1 MFKIIVIYS
10 IMYLQQNPN
19 ILKTMVLDHRQKQYI
34 KKKVKKNS
42 LSEMA
47 ANIGAPE
54 DEILRYL
61 KKKWPREKYE
71 KYLNGGSEAESF
83 SGEGETSFSFL
94 EFFKENKPVFCFLF
108 LLVFAV
114 YANSFFNGFVSDD
127 IAGFAQNP
135 NVGKFSSMFGGLLH
149 FSLPRLFQVL
159 AFHVGGLHPVTLRV
173 INIIFHLGSV
183 FLIYL
188 LLSLSINRQVAVIA
202 AALFA
207 VHPILI
213 ESVAWISGGLYAIY
227 AFFFLL
233 SFLFYLFSESDKKYF
248 LWAIVFYIFSILS
261 SEKALVLFLVFALY
275 EVSFGSLRQNWKKIT
290 TFAAISLLPLLIYAA
305 KIGTRAGDVASASY
319 QQSGGGM
326 FNPLI
331 QIPVA
336 LGSYLK
342 LIFWPAHL
350 ALYQTEM
357 NFSQIQFFVFALM
370 VLAYIGMIAWGYFK
384 NKTVFFW
391 LVFFVLALLPTLTP
405 FKISW
410 IVAER
415 YAYLGTLGIIVVVA
429 IFFDKIIKLNENAK
443 MAGYFALV
451 VIVTSLSVRTVMRN
465 RDWKNE
471 DTLWIATA
479 KVSPSGQQIH
489 NNLGDV
495 YVREDNLPKAVEEFQ
510 KAIEINPDYADAYH
524 NLANTYQAM
533 GQNDLALKNYQ
544 KAASINP
551 NLWQSY
557 QNMASIYFN
566 QGQFDLAD
574 ENIKKALEINPN
586 DANLKQNLQVI
597 EAKLQG
603 Q

>member
-1 MFKIIVIYS
+1 MFKIIVIHS

-19 ILKTMVLDHRQKQYI
+19 IFKTMVLDHRQKQYI
-34 KKKVKKNS
+34 KKKVKKIS

-54 DEILRYL
+54 EEILRYL

-71 KYLNGGSEAESF
+71 KYLNGGPASESF
-83 SGEGETSFSFL
+83 SGEREASFGFL
-94 EFFKENKPVFCFLF
+94 DFFKENKLVFGFLF

-114 YANSFFNGFVSDD
+114 YVNSFFNGFVSDD
-127 IAGFAQNP
+127 IAGFAKNP
-135 NVGKFSSMFGGLLH
+135 DVGKFSSMFGGLLH
-149 FSLPRLFQVL
+149 FSLPRLFQTL
-159 AFHVGGLHPVTLRV
+159 AFHVGGLHPATFRV
-173 INIIFHLGSV
+173 VNVIFHLGSV

-188 LLSLSINRQVAVIA
+188 LLSLSINKRVAVIA

-213 ESVAWISGGLYAIY
+213 ESVTWISGGLYAIY
-227 AFFFLL
+227 TFFFLL

-248 LWAIVFYIFSILS
+248 IWAIVFYVFSILS

-275 EVSFGSLRQNWKKIT
+275 ELSFGNLRQNWKKIT
-290 TFAAISLLPLLIYAA
+290 TFAAISLLPLLVYAA
-305 KIGTRAGDVASASY
+305 KIGSRAGDVASATY

-326 FNPLI
+326 YNPFI

-357 NFSQIQFFVFALM
+357 NFSQIQFFIFALM
-370 VLAYIGMIAWGYFK
+370 VLAYIGMITWGYFK

-391 LVFFVLALLPTLTP
+391 LVFFVIALLPTLTP

-429 IFFDKIIKLNENAK
+429 ILFDKIIKLNENAK
-443 MAGYFALV
+443 MVGYFALV
-451 VIVTSLSVRTVMRN
+451 AIVASLSVRTVMRN

-495 YVREDNLPKAVEEFQ
+495 YAREGNLPKAVEEFQ
-510 KAIEINPDYADAYH
+510 KAIEINPNYADAYH
-524 NLANTYQAM
+524 NLANTYQQM
-533 GQNDLALKNYQ
+533 GQNDLALENYQ

-557 QNMASIYFN
+557 ENMAAIYFSA
-566 QGQFDLAD
+566 GQYDQALT
-574 ENIKKALEINPN
+574 NIKKALEINPN
-586 DANLKQNLQVI
+586 DQNLQHNLATI
-597 EAKLQG
+597 QAKMQG